1 MRFLFL
7 NRNRGKIY
15 VWNLWHTYKDLIM
28 TMITELS
35 VENRRCNDSLFV
47 LSLRL
52 MVVTN
57 NFLIKSQNLKAVKVA
72 VWSMRLQGN
81 KERLLYTSWQNPPDI
96 SHWNSLYLL
105 MWLAF
110 LLSFLVILQST
121 LYPGSGA
128 SKITPVTNAD
138 SKLILWGALEFVHP
152 WLTHTRRTAPLFPA
166 WSKGFISTALPFCIG
181 DS

>member
-1 MRFLFL
+1 
-7 NRNRGKIY
+7 
-15 VWNLWHTYKDLIM
+15 M

-105 MWLAF
+105 M
-110 LLSFLVILQST
+110 
-121 LYPGSGA
+121 
-128 SKITPVTNAD
+128 
-138 SKLILWGALEFVHP
+138 
-152 WLTHTRRTAPLFPA
+152 
-166 WSKGFISTALPFCIG
+166 
-181 DS
+181 